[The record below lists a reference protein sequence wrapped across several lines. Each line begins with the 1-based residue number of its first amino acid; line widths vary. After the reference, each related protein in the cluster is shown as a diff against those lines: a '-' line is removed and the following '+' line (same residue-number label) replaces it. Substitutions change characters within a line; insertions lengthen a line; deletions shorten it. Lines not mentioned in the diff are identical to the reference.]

1 MFIVTPMDYTVH
13 VIFQARIP
21 EWVAVPFFREISQPR
36 NRTQASHIAD
46 KFFLSEPLGKPTD
59 NSRK

>member
-36 NRTQASHIAD
+36 NRTKASHIAGE
-46 KFFLSEPLGKPTD
+46 FFTVQATGEAYW
-59 NSRK
+59 